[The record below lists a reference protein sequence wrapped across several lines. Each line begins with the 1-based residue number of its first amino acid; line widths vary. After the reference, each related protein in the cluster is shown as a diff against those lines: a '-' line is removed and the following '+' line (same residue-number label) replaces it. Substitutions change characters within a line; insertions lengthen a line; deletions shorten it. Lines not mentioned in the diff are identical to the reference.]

1 MRRAIPAAVAAL
13 VLLLPAAAS
22 AHVTVLPATAPSG
35 GFVQMALSV
44 PTERSDKGTVKVDVQ
59 LPPGV
64 ISASYEPVPGWSV
77 KLTKEKLATP
87 IKTEDGFSVDEQVS
101 RITWTGKGPQGV
113 IPPNAYQNFGLTLK
127 LPTGK
132 PGQKLQF
139 KALQTYQGGEIV
151 RWIGP
156 ESSDEPA
163 PSITLTAPVSGGG
176 HGVPD
181 AAAESGTAAGSGA
194 SAGSG
199 QTAAATTSQDDG
211 SSNGLAIAA
220 LVVGAL
226 GLVAGIAGLLAAR
239 RARAAATARDSEGVA
254 A

>member
-13 VLLLPAAAS
+13 ALLLPAAAS

-64 ISASYEPVPGWSV
+64 ISASYQPVPGWSV

-163 PSITLTAPVSGGG
+163 PSLTLTAPVSGGG

-181 AAAESGTAAGSGA
+181 ATAESGTAAGSGA

>member
-13 VLLLPAAAS
+13 ALLLPAAAS

-35 GFVQMALSV
+35 GFVQMNLSV

-64 ISASYEPVPGWSV
+64 ISAAYQPVPGWRV

-101 RITWTGKGPQGV
+101 RITWTGKGAQGV
-113 IPPNAYQNFGLTLK
+113 IPPNAYQNFGLSLK
-127 LPTGK
+127 LPAGK

-163 PSITLTAPVSGGG
+163 PSITLTAPVSAGG

-181 AAAESGTAAGSGA
+181 ATAESGTTDGAGAAVGSGK
-194 SAGSG
+194 
-199 QTAAATTSQDDG
+199 TAAASTDDG
-211 SSNGLAIAA
+211 GGSDGLAIAA

-226 GLVAGIAGLLAAR
+226 GLLAGIAGLLAAR
-239 RARAAATARDSEGVA
+239 RARGAATARDSEGVA